1 MAEAEKK
8 QYNLRS
14 TKDTVHVP
22 VSIQMQN
29 DSQFVQNLLHQNQHD
44 SDSDSAESEL
54 NCSAVAD
61 DSDSDH
67 NTSKQTHTMPSTSS
81 TSASTSATGID
92 SALQQ
97 QINVQILSQLS
108 AINDHLNAI
117 ESKNSKKTS
126 DPKKIKKSKQKISL
140 QVNTPVTLPSP
151 YATNTTLPDLH
162 AIRQDQSVQKQ
173 VEDRLK
179 QLASGDTTG
188 TKIKSLRGGPVEVV
202 VPNRVKWPHE
212 FVLSGSNKER
222 IQYDQLTTVQW
233 VAGYCRILRE
243 ERDQKIKDHM
253 LDYLISLMDD
263 AHDFSWDAAMA
274 SHAVLLCRMEQG
286 EVKSYLETDKLDR
299 IRRANAQ
306 RHVSSPVD

>member
-108 AINDHLNAI
+108 AINDRLNAM
-117 ESKNSKKTS
+117 ESKNSKKTT
-126 DPKKIKKSKQKISL
+126 DPKKI
-140 QVNTPVTLPSP
+140 
-151 YATNTTLPDLH
+151 
-162 AIRQDQSVQKQ
+162 
-173 VEDRLK
+173 
-179 QLASGDTTG
+179 
-188 TKIKSLRGGPVEVV
+188 
-202 VPNRVKWPHE
+202 
-212 FVLSGSNKER
+212 
-222 IQYDQLTTVQW
+222 
-233 VAGYCRILRE
+233 
-243 ERDQKIKDHM
+243 
-253 LDYLISLMDD
+253 
-263 AHDFSWDAAMA
+263 
-274 SHAVLLCRMEQG
+274 
-286 EVKSYLETDKLDR
+286 
-299 IRRANAQ
+299 
-306 RHVSSPVD
+306 

>member
-1 MAEAEKK
+1 MAETEKK

-14 TKDTVHVP
+14 TKDSTHVP
-22 VSIQMQN
+22 VSGQMQN
-29 DSQFVQNLLHQNQHD
+29 DSEFVHSLLNTNHD

-54 NCSAVAD
+54 NCSAVVD

-67 NTSKQTHTMPSTSS
+67 NTGKQTNTISSTAS
-81 TSASTSATGID
+81 TSASASTSVTGID
-92 SALQQ
+92 SALQH

-108 AINDHLNAI
+108 AINDHLNVI
-117 ESKNSKKTS
+117 ENTGSKKTS
-126 DPKKIKKSKQKISL
+126 DPKKMLKSSKIKTSS
-140 QVNTPVTLPSP
+140 QVTPVTLPPPQPTS
-151 YATNTTLPDLH
+151 LPQLH
-162 AIRQDQSVQKQ
+162 SLRQDHSVQKQ
-173 VEDRLK
+173 VEERLK

-222 IQYDQLTTVQW
+222 IQYDHLTTVQW

-253 LDYLISLMDD
+253 LDYQVISLMDD
-263 AHDFSWDAAMA
+263 AHDFSWDAALA

-286 EVKSYLETDKLDR
+286 EVKSYSETDKLDR
-299 IRRANAQ
+299 IR
-306 RHVSSPVD
+306 